1 MKTQLAA
8 AADLKELYAPSA
20 AHPSIVEIPP
30 FKFLMV
36 DGAGDPNTT
45 TAFQDAI
52 QALFPLSYGI
62 HFALK
67 KAGIE
72 SRVRPLEALWWADG
86 KGDFLEIGQGLW
98 RWRAM
103 MQQPDEITPELLEKV
118 RAEAQRKKPNPSL
131 AKVRLETFDEGLAA
145 QVMHIG
151 PYSAEKPT
159 IERLRA
165 FIAEQGFRPR
175 GKHHEIYIG
184 DPRRSAPEKLKTVVR
199 QPVGR

>member
-1 MKTQLAA
+1 MKTI
-8 AADLKELYAPSA
+8 DLKELYAPSA
-20 AHPSIVEIPP
+20 AHPSIVEVPP
-30 FKFLMV
+30 FKFLIV

-45 TAFQDAI
+45 AAFQDAI

-72 SRVRPLEALWWADG
+72 SRVRPLEALWWADE
-86 KGDFLEIGQGLW
+86 KGDFLEIAQGLW
-98 RWRAM
+98 RWTAM
-103 MQQPDEITPELLEKV
+103 MVQPDQVTPDLLEKV

-159 IERLRA
+159 IDRLRA

>member
-20 AHPSIVEIPP
+20 AQPSIVEIPP

-103 MQQPDEITPELLEKV
+103 MQQPDEITAELLEKV

>member
-1 MKTQLAA
+1 VKTI
-8 AADLKELYAPSA
+8 DLTELYAPSA

-36 DGAGDPNTT
+36 DGAGDPNTS

-86 KGDFLEIGQGLW
+86 KRDFMKIGPGLW
-98 RWRAM
+98 RWTAM
-103 MQQPDEITPELLEKV
+103 MMQPDEITPALLEKV
-118 RAEAQRKKPNPSL
+118 RIEAERKKPNPML

-151 PYSAEKPT
+151 PYRAEKPT
-159 IERLRA
+159 IDRLRA
-165 FIAEQGFRPR
+165 FIAEQGYRPR

-184 DPRRSAPEKLKTVVR
+184 DPRRAAPEKLKTVVR
-199 QPVGR
+199 QPVAR

>member
-1 MKTQLAA
+1 MKTI
-8 AADLKELYAPSA
+8 DLKELYAPSA

-72 SRVRPLEALWWADG
+72 SRVRPLEALWWANG
-86 KGDFLEIGQGLW
+86 KRDFLEIGQGLW

-103 MQQPDEITPELLEKV
+103 MVQPDQLTPELLEKV

-199 QPVGR
+199 QPVSR